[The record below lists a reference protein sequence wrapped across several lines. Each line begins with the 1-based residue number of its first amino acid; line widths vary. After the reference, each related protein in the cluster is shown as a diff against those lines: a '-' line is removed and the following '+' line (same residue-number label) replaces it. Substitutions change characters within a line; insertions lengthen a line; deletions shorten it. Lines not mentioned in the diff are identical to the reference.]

1 MTQGN
6 IFDEI
11 VYLAARKAQ
20 QKHTYDVASEL
31 SRLKKEFD
39 QMFDEAIATYS
50 AELQRNELKMKDL
63 TIAVQFHQF
72 GCILQDYILEHP
84 GTEIANIKMVEFIN
98 WFADK
103 ATIEL
108 DGGTKICQ

>member
-1 MTQGN
+1 MESKMTQGN

-11 VYLAARKAQ
+11 VFLAARKAQ

-50 AELQRNELKMKDL
+50 AEL
-63 TIAVQFHQF
+63 
-72 GCILQDYILEHP
+72 
-84 GTEIANIKMVEFIN
+84 
-98 WFADK
+98 
-103 ATIEL
+103 
-108 DGGTKICQ
+108 